1 MSDAGSDLRS
11 KLLRLESQFTWDL
24 KKEDLDLEGLSTV
37 LQEQIDLGLGQRG
50 AVAHSYSYLAYVRY
64 LQGRPKEAASLLSQ
78 SEEETRECF
87 GEESELRLIVTY
99 GDLAWLSY
107 HTGDFTQ
114 SDTYCR
120 RVEDILV
127 KHPTSSSTVL
137 HPEVYGE
144 KAWTFLKF
152 SMLYYPKA
160 IDCFLKALELQPD
173 DSEWNAGYA
182 IALCRTEPRDP
193 ETFLEAEESP
203 VIKQLRRA
211 LEINPDDAVLLAL
224 LALKLSFY
232 KKHEEAESLAEKALV
247 ISPDCP
253 QVTRYI
259 AKYLRQQGQVDRSI
273 DLLKRVL
280 QRSSQSAFIHHQ
292 LALCYKFK
300 RNTLFSKK
308 PNYNQ
313 EQQSSQAG
321 SDPRTSQQHEIQQWR
336 DLMRHHLEE
345 AIRLK
350 PSFIF
355 AMAELALM
363 YAEDKNMS
371 RAEELF
377 QKVLVALP
385 EEPASI
391 QQFVHLCYGQFHQH
405 HTRQEALAITH
416 YTKGLLLTQ
425 KTPDWKQ
432 CAKKLKQI
440 AERRLSRDAN
450 DSEALGLLGLVSRA
464 EGDRSKAVLYYE
476 KALECDLD
484 NDQYLSA
491 LCELRLDLK

>member
-1 MSDAGSDLRS
+1 MSDAGRTLLSR
-11 KLLRLESQFTWDL
+11 LLRLESRFTWDL
-24 KKEDLDLEGLSTV
+24 KKKDLDLEGLSTR
-37 LQEQIDLGLGQRG
+37 LQEQIDLGVGQQS
-50 AVAHSYSYLAYVRY
+50 AIANSYSFLAYVRY
-64 LQGRPKEAASLLSQ
+64 LQGRPEEAASLLSQ
-78 SEEETRECF
+78 SEEKTRECF
-87 GEESELRLIVTY
+87 GEESERRLIVTY

-107 HTGDFTQ
+107 HSGDFTQ

-127 KHPTSSSTVL
+127 KYPTGSPTVL

-152 SMLYYPKA
+152 SVLYYPKA
-160 IDCFLKALELQPD
+160 IICFLKALELQPD
-173 DSEWNAGYA
+173 DSEWNTGYA
-182 IALCRTEPRDP
+182 IALYRTEWIDP

-203 VIKQLRRA
+203 AVKQLRRA
-211 LEINPDDAVLLAL
+211 SEIDPDDAVLLAL
-224 LALKLSFY
+224 LALKLSSY
-232 KKHEEAESLAEKALV
+232 EKHQEAESLMERVLE
-247 ISPDCP
+247 IGPDSPH
-253 QVTRYI
+253 VTRYV
-259 AKYLRQQGQVDRSI
+259 AKYLRQQGQVDRSV
-273 DLLKRVL
+273 DLLQRVL

-292 LALCYKFK
+292 LALCYK
-300 RNTLFSKK
+300 TKK
-308 PNYNQ
+308 MALLNRKPYCNQ
-313 EQQSSQAG
+313 EM
-321 SDPRTSQQHEIQQWR
+321 QQWR
-336 DLMRHHLEE
+336 RLCTHHLEE
-345 AIRLK
+345 AVRLK

-355 AMAELALM
+355 AMAERALM

-450 DSEALGLLGLVSRA
+450 DSEALGLLGLVSKT